1 MITTNLFQSTEAR
14 KLITRKGIFAVIEYQ
29 KDLSISFDNAANAY
43 FASQMNLRK
52 RQVVAQ
58 IKEPN
63 GVILQAGAMQLMIGQ
78 LQASSNVKGMGDL
91 LGKFVG
97 GAVTGESAVKPR
109 YSGNGILVL
118 EPTYKYILLEDLSE
132 WEGGMV
138 IDDGMFLACEESVRY
153 TITARKNLSSAISGG
168 KGLFNTKLDGKG
180 IAVLES
186 YIPEQELITV
196 NLENDVLKV
205 DGNMAIAWSGSLDF
219 TVEKATKSI
228 LGSIASGEGLVNVY
242 RGTGKVL
249 LAPVI

>member
-1 MITTNLFQSTEAR
+1 
-14 KLITRKGIFAVIEYQ
+14 
-29 KDLSISFDNAANAY
+29 
-43 FASQMNLRK
+43 
-52 RQVVAQ
+52 
-58 IKEPN
+58 
-63 GVILQAGAMQLMIGQ
+63 MIGQ

-168 KGLFNTKLDGKG
+168 KGLFNTKLEGKG

-249 LAPVI
+249 LAPVV